1 MHNSEFRLSEYLEV
15 LSHALSVERD
25 HLIANCGLTASEHN
39 GMTLYNNTVEANFN
53 LAEALSL
60 YSKQLGEGIDAKVER
75 VLRLTQKAFRGM
87 CICYGVVFANEQI
100 DFDVI
105 EARLKWSDAIVADTE
120 VVSENAEQYVM
131 KYTELFS
138 DALGSVVLLLKNLS
152 CQTYER
158 QALVTAMRS
167 ISILLRRMASLSKY
181 KLSELCK
188 QDVDYLK
195 RLMPGTFTTI

>member
-15 LSHALSVERD
+15 LSHVLSVERD

-39 GMTLYNNTVEANFN
+39 VMTLYDNTVEANSN

-75 VLRLTQKAFRGM
+75 VLRLTQKSFRGM

-105 EARLKWSDAIVADTE
+105 EARLKWSEVLVVDTE
-120 VVSENAEQYVM
+120 VTENAEQDVM

-138 DALGSVVLLLKNLS
+138 DALGHVVLLLKNLS
-152 CQTYER
+152 CQTFER
-158 QALVTAMRS
+158 QTLVAAMRS
-167 ISILLRRMASLSKY
+167 ISILLRHMTSLTKY